1 MISKDLLM
9 KKINRKS
16 GKQRLLLLGI
26 LAVVLGIGVTSTAF
40 LLSKPEQPM
49 QSSERIA
56 IEQTP
61 DTTKEQ
67 SPKEIADTTIA
78 TPEPVEQ
85 SDTTTQQPSTTVT
98 SEKDVYEKYRVS
110 QSIAQ
115 QFESYYPTY
124 TAYNKDL
131 FVSNIATIVSVVGEN
146 NAERFLD
153 NHARTTGIKGRT
165 DGNKDA
171 EKNSFLRLIIGGG
184 GYSFNLSWE
193 PWSQV

>member
-1 MISKDLLM
+1 M
-9 KKINRKS
+9 KKINHKS
-16 GKQRLLLLGI
+16 GKQRLLLVI
-26 LAVVLGIGVTSTAF
+26 VPIVVLGIGAIGTVF
-40 LLSKPEQPM
+40 LLSKSKQPAYN
-49 QSSERIA
+49 SERVA
-56 IEQTP
+56 IEQTS
-61 DTTKEQ
+61 DNTKEQ
-67 SPKEIADTTIA
+67 PSKEEITDMTIA
-78 TPEPVEQ
+78 NPEPVEQ

-98 SEKDVYEKYRVS
+98 PEKNVYEKYGVS
-110 QSIAQ
+110 QSVAQ
-115 QFESYYPTY
+115 QFEAYYPTY

-131 FVSNIATIVSVVGEN
+131 FVSNIATIVNVVGEN
-146 NAERFLD
+146 NIERFLD

>member
-1 MISKDLLM
+1 M
-9 KKINRKS
+9 KKIARKL
-16 GKQRLLLLGI
+16 GKQRLLLLGT
-26 LAVVLGIGVTSTAF
+26 LAVILGIGVTGAT
-40 LLSKPEQPM
+40 LLPSKPEQSM

-56 IEQTP
+56 IEQTT

-67 SPKEIADTTIA
+67 SHKEVAATTIA

-85 SDTTTQQPSTTVT
+85 SDTTTQQQSSTTVT
-98 SEKDVYEKYRVS
+98 PEKNVYEKYGVS

-115 QFESYYPTY
+115 QFEAYYPTY

-146 NAERFLD
+146 NAEKFLD